1 MWWNDSPRGGI
12 GPGSVGRPPA
22 EHRELRFHVTA
33 RDGDP
38 DAASAHHIDHGQIL
52 GQPQRIVKR
61 GRDGGP
67 MNASGLYTLV
77 LPVATS
83 PSSSIAMLVR

>member
-1 MWWNDSPRGGI
+1 MWSSYHAPTWST
-12 GPGSVGRPPA
+12 A
-22 EHRELRFHVTA
+22 VT
-33 RDGDP
+33 P
-38 DAASAHHIDHGQIL
+38 S
-52 GQPQRIVKR
+52 
-61 GRDGGP
+61 GP